1 MIPDFIFQHWA
12 FIAPVLF
19 ILTVIF
25 IVISAILIE
34 DNDPL
39 AGVALII
46 IVLLLSPFTDKYD
59 DLKDCLKHETLSEC
73 KVKTK

>member
-1 MIPDFIFQHWA
+1 MILDFIFQHWA

-19 ILTVIF
+19 ILAVIF

-34 DNDPL
+34 DNSPMVCVTL
-39 AGVALII
+39 TM
-46 IVLLLSPFTDKYD
+46 IVLLLWPFMNKYD
-59 DLKDCLKHETLSEC
+59 NLKDCLKYETLSTC